1 MMKDTKKTLTNF
13 TASNPEAFVQPE
25 LKYTKAEWEA
35 VGKAKGV
42 EKLNQILRGFGLV
55 AIILFYLIAVE
66 LFFEPSLFG
75 LIFTPKEF
83 HAFWYFVQHTG
94 QIAGAI
100 NNETPTG
107 AGLIESQSWI
117 TGINATTK
125 VFDDWL
131 QWGAWFPVVFVTA
144 IEILITVGVFY
155 IIAYSIRDI
164 FGIVKN
170 LITSAKGTV
179 VELSTVVK
187 DNFEEETKDIQ
198 PKKAKKKLKKEKK
211 SDVVTEV
218 KNLVEEVK
226 KETTNTETAK
236 FNIADADELDDKVL
250 DDLLSYPHTEEEQ
263 KIVDSMAS
271 TAAPRNRL
279 IDKN

>member
-1 MMKDTKKTLTNF
+1 MMKDFKKTITNPV
-13 TASNPEAFVQPE
+13 ASNPEAVAQPE

-42 EKLNQILRGFGLV
+42 EKLNQVLRGFGLV

-66 LFFEPSLFG
+66 LFFEPSLLG

-94 QIAGAI
+94 EIINAI
-100 NNETPTG
+100 NNETAIG
-107 AGLIESQSWI
+107 AELIENQAWI
-117 TGINATTK
+117 LAITESTTI
-125 VFDDWL
+125 FDDWL
-131 QWGAWFPVVFVTA
+131 QWGVWFPVVLVTA
-144 IEILITVGVFY
+144 IEVLITIGVVY

-164 FGIVKN
+164 FSIVKN
-170 LITSAKGTV
+170 LIKSAKGTV
-179 VELSTVVK
+179 VELGTVVK

-226 KETTNTETAK
+226 KETTNTEAAK